1 MVTFSISTELCAIV
15 TNVENNT
22 ENNTENKH
30 TLIIGILIG

>member
-1 MVTFSISTELCAIV
+1 VTFSISTELCAIV

-22 ENNTENKH
+22 ENKH